1 LEKIRLFNAQSVI
14 WFLVTNSQLCSSL
27 LALPSSPKGNVSTP
41 LVNFIKNKVTKSA
54 IKAGPSNFTFFNL
67 QFFIFYF
74 FWTWEKNMGTRK
86 TSKIEKYKLIMQERR
101 QKGNFYVVSL
111 SSEQNVITLRQLF
124 VPRKLFMLV

>member
-1 LEKIRLFNAQSVI
+1 
-14 WFLVTNSQLCSSL
+14 VTNSRLCSSL

-54 IKAGPSNFTFFNL
+54 IKAGPLNFTFFNL
-67 QFFIFYF
+67 QFFIF

-124 VPRKLFMLV
+124 VPRKLFVLV